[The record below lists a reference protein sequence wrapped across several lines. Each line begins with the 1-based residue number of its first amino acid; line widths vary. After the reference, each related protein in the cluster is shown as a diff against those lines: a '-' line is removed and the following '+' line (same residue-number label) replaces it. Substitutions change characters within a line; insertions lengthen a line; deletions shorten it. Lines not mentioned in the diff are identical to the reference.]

1 MNQKTKI
8 WKHRKIIHID
18 MDSFFA
24 SIEIRDN
31 PNLQNKPVAVGGK
44 ANERGVL
51 TTCNYLARKYG
62 LHSAMSSKT
71 AIQLCKDLI
80 ILPVDITKY
89 RKISKEI
96 FKIFKCYSRKIEPV
110 SIDEAFL
117 DVSESGYCQGDPE
130 EMAKQIRSCIKADFG
145 ITASAGISSNKL
157 IAKICSDWKKP
168 DNQFSIC
175 DDEIQNFIKTV
186 SLKSIPGIGRVNF
199 KKCKTLNMTSCSDMQ
214 KISKDELIKIFG
226 SYGYTLFD
234 LVRGI
239 DNREIETNRT
249 RKSISVEDTFLHD
262 LSDTALCIQQLSIL
276 YTKLIE
282 RCKSSNVNT
291 NDVREIF
298 LKIKFNDFETITRQR
313 KSLKI
318 ELNEFKNLFDSNI
331 VKIVKPIRLL
341 GIGFRL
347 NDKKEESSQYDI
359 FDR

>member
-31 PNLQNKPVAVGGK
+31 PNLKNKPVAVGGK

-51 TTCNYLARKYG
+51 TTCNYIARKYG
-62 LHSAMSSKT
+62 LHSAMSSKI
-71 AIQLCKDLI
+71 AIQLCKNLI
-80 ILPVDITKY
+80 ILPVDIAKY

-96 FKIFKCYSRKIEPV
+96 FKIFRCYSKKIEPV

-117 DVSESGYCQGDPE
+117 DVSESRYCQGDPE
-130 EMAKQIRSCIKADFG
+130 EMARQIRSCIKNDFG

-168 DNQFSIC
+168 DSQFSIC

-199 KKCKTLNMTSCSDMQ
+199 KKCKNLNMKSCNDLQ
-214 KISKDELIKIFG
+214 KMSKDELIKIFG
-226 SYGYTLFD
+226 SYGYTLFN

-239 DNREIETNRT
+239 DNRELETNRT

-262 LSDTALCIQQLSIL
+262 LNDTNSCKQQLSIL
-276 YTKLIE
+276 YIKLIE
-282 RCKSSNVNT
+282 RCKSSNVSINE
-291 NDVREIF
+291 VKEIF
-298 LKIKFNDFETITRQR
+298 LKIKFNDFEIITRQK
-313 KSLKI
+313 KSCNI
-318 ELNEFKNLFDSNI
+318 ELSEFNNLFDSNL
-331 VKIVKPIRLL
+331 VKIIKPIRLL
-341 GIGFRL
+341 GIGFKL
-347 NDKKEESSQYDI
+347 NDKKAEPSQFDI
-359 FDR
+359 FNR

>member
-1 MNQKTKI
+1 
-8 WKHRKIIHID
+8 
-18 MDSFFA
+18 
-24 SIEIRDN
+24 
-31 PNLQNKPVAVGGK
+31 
-44 ANERGVL
+44 
-51 TTCNYLARKYG
+51 
-62 LHSAMSSKT
+62 
-71 AIQLCKDLI
+71 
-80 ILPVDITKY
+80 
-89 RKISKEI
+89 
-96 FKIFKCYSRKIEPV
+96 
-110 SIDEAFL
+110 
-117 DVSESGYCQGDPE
+117 
-130 EMAKQIRSCIKADFG
+130 
-145 ITASAGISSNKL
+145 
-157 IAKICSDWKKP
+157 
-168 DNQFSIC
+168 
-175 DDEIQNFIKTV
+175 
-186 SLKSIPGIGRVNF
+186 
-199 KKCKTLNMTSCSDMQ
+199 MTSCSDMQ

-226 SYGYTLFD
+226 SYGYTLFN

-262 LSDTALCIQQLSIL
+262 LNDTTLCVQQLSIL

-318 ELNEFKNLFDSNI
+318 ELNEFKSLFDSNI
-331 VKIVKPIRLL
+331 VKIIKPIRLL

>member
-1 MNQKTKI
+1 
-8 WKHRKIIHID
+8 

-71 AIQLCKDLI
+71 AVQLCKDLI
-80 ILPVDITKY
+80 ILPDNIAKY

-96 FKIFKCYSRKIEPV
+96 FKIFKCYSRKIEPI

-117 DVSESGYCQGDPE
+117 DVTESRYCQGDPE
-130 EMAKQIRSCIKADFG
+130 EMARQIRSCIKIDFG

-175 DDEIQNFIKTV
+175 DNEIQNFIKTV

-199 KKCKTLNMTSCSDMQ
+199 KKCKTLNMTSCRDMQ
-214 KISKDELIKIFG
+214 KMSKDELIQIFG
-226 SYGYTLFD
+226 SYGYTLFN

-262 LSDTALCIQQLSIL
+262 LNDTTSCIQQLSIL

-291 NDVREIF
+291 NEVREIF
-298 LKIKFNDFETITRQR
+298 LKIKFNDFETITRQK

-331 VKIVKPIRLL
+331 VKIIKPIRLL

-359 FDR
+359 FVR

>member
-8 WKHRKIIHID
+8 WKQRKIIHID

-71 AIQLCKDLI
+71 ATQLCKELI

-186 SLKSIPGIGRVNF
+186 SLKSIPGIGKVNF

-214 KISKDELIKIFG
+214 KISKDELIRIFG
-226 SYGYTLFD
+226 SYGYTLFN

-262 LSDTALCIQQLSIL
+262 LNDTTLCIQQLSIL

-298 LKIKFNDFETITRQR
+298 LKIKFNDFETITRQK

-347 NDKKEESSQYDI
+347 NDKKEEPSQYDI

>member
-1 MNQKTKI
+1 
-8 WKHRKIIHID
+8 

-44 ANERGVL
+44 ATERGVL

-80 ILPVDITKY
+80 ILPVDIAKY

-96 FKIFKCYSRKIEPV
+96 FKIFKCYSKKIEPV

-130 EMAKQIRSCIKADFG
+130 EMARQIRSCIKIDFG

-214 KISKDELIKIFG
+214 KMSKDELIRIFG
-226 SYGYTLFD
+226 SYGYTLFN

-262 LSDTALCIQQLSIL
+262 LNNTTLCVQQLSIL

-298 LKIKFNDFETITRQR
+298 LKIKFNDFETITRQK
-313 KSLKI
+313 KSCNI
-318 ELNEFKNLFDSNI
+318 ELNEFIILFDSNV
-331 VKIVKPIRLL
+331 VKIIKPIRLL

-359 FDR
+359 FNR

>member
-1 MNQKTKI
+1 
-8 WKHRKIIHID
+8 

-71 AIQLCKDLI
+71 ATQLCKELI

-89 RKISKEI
+89 RKISKE
-96 FKIFKCYSRKIEPV
+96 IFKCYSRKIEPV

-186 SLKSIPGIGRVNF
+186 SLKSIPGIGKVNF

-214 KISKDELIKIFG
+214 KISKDELIRIFG
-226 SYGYTLFD
+226 SYGYTLFN

-262 LSDTALCIQQLSIL
+262 LNDTTLCVQQLSIL

-298 LKIKFNDFETITRQR
+298 LKIKFNDFETITRQK

-347 NDKKEESSQYDI
+347 NDKKEEPSQYDI

>member
-8 WKHRKIIHID
+8 WKKRKIIHID

-31 PNLQNKPVAVGGK
+31 PNLKNKPVAVGGK

-51 TTCNYLARKYG
+51 TTCNYIARKYG

-71 AIQLCKDLI
+71 AIQLCKNLI
-80 ILPVDITKY
+80 IIPVDIVKY

-96 FKIFKCYSRKIEPV
+96 FKIFKCYSGKIEPV

-117 DVSESGYCQGDPE
+117 DVSESEYCQGDPE
-130 EMAKQIRSCIKADFG
+130 EMARQIRSCIKNDFG

-199 KKCKTLNMTSCSDMQ
+199 RKCKNLNMKSCNDMQ
-214 KISKDELIKIFG
+214 KMSKDELIKIFG
-226 SYGYTLFD
+226 SYGYILFN

-262 LSDTALCIQQLSIL
+262 LNDTNSCKQQLSNL
-276 YTKLIE
+276 YIKLIE
-282 RCKSSNVNT
+282 RCKSSNVSANE
-291 NDVREIF
+291 VREIY
-298 LKIKFNDFETITRQR
+298 LKIKFNDFEIITRQK
-313 KSLKI
+313 KSCNI
-318 ELNEFKNLFDSNI
+318 ELNEFNNLFDSNL
-331 VKIVKPIRLL
+331 VKIIKPIRLL

-347 NDKKEESSQYDI
+347 NDKKAEPSQFDI
-359 FDR
+359 FNR

>member
-1 MNQKTKI
+1 
-8 WKHRKIIHID
+8 
-18 MDSFFA
+18 
-24 SIEIRDN
+24 
-31 PNLQNKPVAVGGK
+31 
-44 ANERGVL
+44 
-51 TTCNYLARKYG
+51 
-62 LHSAMSSKT
+62 
-71 AIQLCKDLI
+71 
-80 ILPVDITKY
+80 
-89 RKISKEI
+89 
-96 FKIFKCYSRKIEPV
+96 
-110 SIDEAFL
+110 
-117 DVSESGYCQGDPE
+117 
-130 EMAKQIRSCIKADFG
+130 
-145 ITASAGISSNKL
+145 
-157 IAKICSDWKKP
+157 
-168 DNQFSIC
+168 
-175 DDEIQNFIKTV
+175 
-186 SLKSIPGIGRVNF
+186 
-199 KKCKTLNMTSCSDMQ
+199 MTSCSDMQ

-226 SYGYTLFD
+226 SYGYTLFN

-262 LSDTALCIQQLSIL
+262 LNDTASCIQQLSIL

-298 LKIKFNDFETITRQR
+298 LKIKFNDFETITRQK